1 MSARQ
6 PSSSKTVTI
15 TSTRNM
21 VRGPRFRLTRLRLKG
36 SERIMKQPTLLYV
49 ILLVVMTGSALA
61 QSRSLSEETILFGP
75 EQAEFNQAMKEV
87 PFGWNEHETTTDLGA
102 LQADVQWM
110 KDHPSVRFYIEGYAS
125 TRGEDII
132 YNLVLSA
139 KRAETVRQAL
149 LEMGIPENRIVL
161 TTGWGQLYPVCPE
174 KNDACWSRNRR
185 VIFRYV
191 PSSTASQQ

>member
-1 MSARQ
+1 MKA
-6 PSSSKTVTI
+6 PS
-15 TSTRNM
+15 
-21 VRGPRFRLTRLRLKG
+21 F
-36 SERIMKQPTLLYV
+36 LYLAT
-49 ILLVVMTGSALA
+49 LLVVMTTSALA
-61 QSRSLSEETILFGP
+61 QSNSLSEEINLFGL

-87 PFGWNEHETTTDLGA
+87 PFGWNEHEVTTDPGA
-102 LQADVQWM
+102 LQADVQWL

-139 KRAETVRQAL
+139 KRAETIRQAL
-149 LEMGIPENRIVL
+149 VGMGISENRIVL

-174 KNDACWSRNRR
+174 KNDACWSKNRR

-191 PSSTASQQ
+191 PSSQGF

>member
-1 MSARQ
+1 
-6 PSSSKTVTI
+6 
-15 TSTRNM
+15 
-21 VRGPRFRLTRLRLKG
+21 
-36 SERIMKQPTLLYV
+36 MKAPNLLYV
-49 ILLVVMTGSALA
+49 TVLVLLTVSAFA
-61 QSRSLSEETILFGP
+61 QSRSLSEEINLFGP

-87 PFGWNEHETTTDLGA
+87 PFAWNEHEITTDPGA
-102 LQADVQWM
+102 LQADVQWL

-139 KRAETVRQAL
+139 KRAETIRQAL
-149 LEMGIPENRIVL
+149 VGMGIPEDRIVL

-174 KNDACWSRNRR
+174 KNDACWNRNRR

-191 PSSTASQQ
+191 PTSQGFQK